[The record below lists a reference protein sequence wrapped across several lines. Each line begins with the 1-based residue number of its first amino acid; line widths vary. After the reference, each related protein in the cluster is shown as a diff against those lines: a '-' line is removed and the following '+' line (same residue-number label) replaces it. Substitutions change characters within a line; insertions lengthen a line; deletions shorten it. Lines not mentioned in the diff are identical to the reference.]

1 MAERC
6 MAAAALACLALL
18 VSGADALEARLPG
31 GLPLGNAVS
40 AAALVLAAW
49 AALRLAAKGSR
60 LRGIALCALVLSAL
74 WLPASILLAGNL
86 ELNFAGRAGRAWR
99 SCCGGFSPKQ
109 RSRGCASARSSQWTG
124 PTTCST

>member
-1 MAERC
+1 

-86 ELNFAGRAGRAWR
+86 ELNFAGRAGRAWTVLTAIATLAAFG
-99 SCCGGFSPKQ
+99 SLAAAAA
-109 RSRGCASARSSQWTG
+109 SRWKARS
-124 PTTCST
+124 P

>member
-49 AALRLAAKGSR
+49 AALRLEAKGSR

-86 ELNFAGRAGRAWR
+86 ELNFAGRAGRAWTVLTAIATLAAFG
-99 SCCGGFSPKQ
+99 SLAAAAA
-109 RSRGCASARSSQWTG
+109 SRWKARS
-124 PTTCST
+124 P